1 MSTTP
6 RRRIK
11 PDNEI
16 PGRRTSEHVIC
27 SETEVDMTNESKK
40 QKGTFGRVIDAIVA
54 WGKAM
59 EYTPW
64 DYVLD
69 RVCNLEREVLQL
81 RDELRALP
89 AGNSSGG
96 RAKPASSSP
105 TVPR

>member
-1 MSTTP
+1 MSTTR

-27 SETEVDMTNESKK
+27 SETEVDITNESKK

-54 WGKAM
+54 WEKAM
-59 EYTPW
+59 DYTAW

-81 RDELRALP
+81 RDELGALP
-89 AGNSSGG
+89 AGNSAGG

-105 TVPR
+105 AVPR